1 MKRQREIKKEKG
13 GMTGWRRVR
22 ERYRKRKED
31 KTKIIGRERDRKR
44 KRKGERERGGE
55 KKNDR
60 MGISPG
66 GVPCRGNIPSLESE
80 SYEYFM
86 ILLCDEPFYARNLTR
101 FFLHIVCIMYI
112 CSAWSEKGRVYR
124 TNKFLF

>member
-22 ERYRKRKED
+22 ERY
-31 KTKIIGRERDRKR
+31 RKR

-112 CSAWSEKGRVYR
+112 CSAWSEKGRVYS
-124 TNKFLF
+124 TYKFLF

>member
-1 MKRQREIKKEKG
+1 MQRRGDEENWGETERGKEREKRQREIKKEKG

-60 MGISPG
+60 MDVWYIPG
-66 GVPCRGNIPSLESE
+66 GCTVPRQHSIFRE
-80 SYEYFM
+80 
-86 ILLCDEPFYARNLTR
+86 
-101 FFLHIVCIMYI
+101 
-112 CSAWSEKGRVYR
+112 
-124 TNKFLF
+124 